1 MQRYSYCFSSLLS
14 KLNHPN
20 IVGFRGLTKTAE
32 GVDTLALEMC
42 STSLGSIL
50 EERHDED
57 LGPLPA
63 KHTFK
68 MIMDIAQALD
78 FLHTEAR
85 LLHGDLK
92 SFNVLVKG
100 EFEICKL
107 CDFGVTMSLDE
118 NGEINFHKN
127 PQLEYVGKFLTK
139 IHDDGTVLMMM
150 MFAGTTLWSA
160 PEIIDQMEVIDSK
173 ADIFSFGLIIY
184 ETLALVPPHMLG
196 LEGNFDVSSDMDTS
210 TASTI
215 ATGTEAEAGGAAQ
228 ELQRKKLNYSNNDE
242 SAVANESIDNVDED
256 DNDDENDM
264 SDFSLSNIEQAYG
277 TRPPL
282 PVAFQLSDEYNCIV
296 ELFYLCTNALSE
308 DRPAARTIWQCFE
321 NNAANVAAAADAAS
335 D

>member
-1 MQRYSYCFSSLLS
+1 MFS

-100 EFEICKL
+100 EFKICKL
-107 CDFGVTMSLDE
+107 CDFGVTMPLDE

-127 PQLEYVGKFLTK
+127 PQLEYVGKCLTS

-150 MFAGTTLWSA
+150 MSAGTTLWSA
-160 PEIIDQMEVIDSK
+160 PEVIDQMEVIDSK

-210 TASTI
+210 TVSTTE
-215 ATGTEAEAGGAAQ
+215 TGAGGAAQ
-228 ELQRKKLNYSNNDE
+228 GLQRKKLNYSNNDE
-242 SAVANESIDNVDED
+242 SAVSATLMSIGNINED
-256 DNDDENDM
+256 DNDDGNDM
-264 SDFSLSNIEQAYG
+264 SDYSFSNMEQAYG

-308 DRPAARTIWQCFE
+308 DRPAACTIWQCFE
-321 NNAANVAAAADAAS
+321 NNAANVAAS

>member
-1 MQRYSYCFSSLLS
+1 
-14 KLNHPN
+14 
-20 IVGFRGLTKTAE
+20 
-32 GVDTLALEMC
+32 
-42 STSLGSIL
+42 
-50 EERHDED
+50 
-57 LGPLPA
+57 
-63 KHTFK
+63 

-107 CDFGVTMSLDE
+107 CDFGVTMPLDE

-127 PQLEYVGKFLTK
+127 PQLKYVGKCVHSIASLRSK
-139 IHDDGTVLMMM
+139 IIVYA
-150 MFAGTTLWSA
+150 FCAGTTLWSS
-160 PEIIDQMEVIDSK
+160 PEVIDQMEIIDSK

-184 ETLALVPPHMLG
+184 ETLALVPPHT
-196 LEGNFDVSSDMDTS
+196 LELDAAFNSSNEMDTS
-210 TASTI
+210 I
-215 ATGTEAEAGGAAQ
+215 Q
-228 ELQRKKLNYSNNDE
+228 DPPQRKKLNYSNDISNDE
-242 SAVANESIDNVDED
+242 SLRETTTTSVVTINDSLDRSGGEIDED
-256 DNDDENDM
+256 DTKENDI
-264 SDFSLSNIEQAYG
+264 SEYSLTHLEQAYG

-282 PVAFQLSDEYNCIV
+282 PVAFQLSDDYNCIV

-321 NNAANVAAAADAAS
+321 NNAANVTAAADAAS